1 MAAYANEVKL
11 FGKWSYE
18 GVSLDDISLED
29 FIAVKPK
36 DQVYLPHTAGRY
48 QVKRFRKAQCP
59 IVERLCNALMR
70 KGRNNGKKL
79 TAVRIVQQAFEI
91 IHLLT
96 DENPLQVYVRAIV
109 NAGPREDST
118 RVGAGGIVR
127 RQAVDVSPFRRVNQA
142 IYLMGIGV
150 SGVPSH
156 RSFMSSRLLLFLVR
170 SLAAAS
176 TRGCGER
183 ARVAAAAAPSRRPWR
198 LLPPPF
204 RPALGKFSSLRC
216 H

>member
-1 MAAYANEVKL
+1 MLPIKNGCSHASLLLRLLTTCHRPPARSLSHRAQMAAYANEVRL
-11 FGKWSYE
+11 FGKWTYE
-18 GVSLDDISLED
+18 GVTLDDISLED
-29 FIAVKPK
+29 FIAVKAK

-59 IVERLCNALMR
+59 VVERMCNALMR
-70 KGRNNGKKL
+70 KGKNSGKKL

-127 RQAVDVSPFRRVNQA
+127 RQAVDVAPFRRVNQA
-142 IYLMGIGV
+142 IYLMGIG
-150 SGVPSH
+150 
-156 RSFMSSRLLLFLVR
+156 
-170 SLAAAS
+170 
-176 TRGCGER
+176 T
-183 ARVAAAAAPSRRPWR
+183 WR
-198 LLPPPF
+198 
-204 RPALGKFSSLRC
+204 
-216 H
+216 